1 MSYTYLQERGEES
14 SAECFSDIPLS
25 ALSKSKSI
33 PERCYSNG
41 NETESSL
48 DSRSGMTCK
57 PSTEGHGEG
66 KSISSAVDSLVRTLA
81 AREKELESTGS
92 EAGCGERWQELPVKF
107 DLVTSSWKTHQCL
120 WEEDLPESS
129 VILPRCG
136 IAQGGVCSELAISEL
151 GISVKDS
158 GWWLPT
164 ICKSE
169 SKGSGRRRWR
179 GSPDYRGA
187 KMSEGLR
194 TCREDPIYLTPS
206 FGEIAMGFPL
216 MWTELQ
222 QLETHS
228 FHKWLQ
234 QHSSFCLKENV
245 KDRRK

>member
-1 MSYTYLQERGEES
+1 MSYTYLQALGEES

-33 PERCYSNG
+33 QERCYSNG
-41 NETESSL
+41 NETESSH
-48 DSRSGMTCK
+48 DSPSGMTCR
-57 PSTEGHGEG
+57 PSTGNRGEG
-66 KSISSAVDSLVRTLA
+66 KSISSAVDSRAKTLA
-81 AREKELESTGS
+81 AREKEPVSTES
-92 EAGCGERWQELPVKF
+92 EAGCGERWQELPARF
-107 DLVTSSWKTHQCL
+107 DLVTSSWKTHLCL

-136 IAQGGVCSELAISEL
+136 IARNGVCSELGISEL

-169 SKGSGRRRWR
+169 SKGSGRSRWR
-179 GSPDYRGA
+179 GSLEYRGA

-194 TCREDPIYLTPS
+194 TCREDPIYLTVS

-216 MWTELQ
+216 TWTGLQ
-222 QLETHS
+222 PLETRS
-228 FHKWLQ
+228 FRKWQQ
-234 QHSSFCLKENV
+234 QHSSFCLKQNA
-245 KDRRK
+245 RT